1 MTDEQIEYHIGLEK
15 VRNVIEGFDE
25 NYGIDKIRNIVKEI
39 KKEKENMKM
48 TIKFPNPEDI
58 DKMIE
63 KRQKQ
68 YEDIKDFVN
77 KNPYPNPEEMGRIIQ
92 NTIEKGFPAKPMRKF
107 YHRDLLEKY
116 IIICLMKIK

>member
-1 MTDEQIEYHIGLEK
+1 
-15 VRNVIEGFDE
+15 
-25 NYGIDKIRNIVKEI
+25 
-39 KKEKENMKM
+39 MKM

-92 NTIEKGFPAKPMRKF
+92 NTIEKGFPAEPMRKF